1 MCEGGGEAVGGDG
14 GRWKRFGTAAV
25 GKATGNL
32 ADPDTR
38 EAGAGRREGVAGA
51 AALGSSAA
59 FSRLST
65 YFSAVWRQNRKQAVL
80 WPRLR
85 DWAR

>member
-1 MCEGGGEAVGGDG
+1 MCVREGAKLLGGS

-38 EAGAGRREGVAGA
+38 EAGAGGWEGVAGA

-59 FSRLST
+59 FSGLST